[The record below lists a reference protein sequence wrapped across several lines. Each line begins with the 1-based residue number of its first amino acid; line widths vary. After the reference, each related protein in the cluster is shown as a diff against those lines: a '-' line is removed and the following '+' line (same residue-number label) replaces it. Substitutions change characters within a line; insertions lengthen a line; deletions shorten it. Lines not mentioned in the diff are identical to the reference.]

1 MSCGWPA
8 ISVGLLRGRS
18 VEARLPSVIQLVRV
32 TSLLDPLP
40 KDASVQ
46 GSEADIVHFVN
57 LLAAEPTVP

>member
-1 MSCGWPA
+1 M
-8 ISVGLLRGRS
+8 
-18 VEARLPSVIQLVRV
+18 EARLPSVIQLVRA

-46 GSEADIVHFVN
+46 GSEADIVHLVN